1 MKSTTLMLIAGL
13 FLASQFSALA
23 ADHDHDSHAM
33 PAGQAM
39 PTGQAMAWADGTVKK
54 INVEAGKVTINH
66 GPLANLDMSPMT
78 MVFRVK
84 DPNWLSQIK
93 PGDRIRFVAERQDGV
108 LTVTALQPGR

>member
-1 MKSTTLMLIAGL
+1 MKSTTLTLIAGL
-13 FLASQFSALA
+13 FLAPQFPALA
-23 ADHDHDSHAM
+23 ADHDHDHDSHAM
-33 PAGQAM
+33 PAGQAK
-39 PTGQAMAWADGTVKK
+39 GLAWADGTVKK

-66 GPLANLDMSPMT
+66 GPLANLDMSAMT